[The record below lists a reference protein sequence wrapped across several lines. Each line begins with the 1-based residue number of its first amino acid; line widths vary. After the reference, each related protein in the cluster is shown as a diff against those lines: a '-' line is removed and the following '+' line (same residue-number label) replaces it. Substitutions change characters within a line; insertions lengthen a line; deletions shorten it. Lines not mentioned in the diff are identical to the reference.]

1 VSSKTLNPETKP
13 GRHTPVMVSE
23 VLALLITD
31 PEGRY
36 LDATL
41 GGGGHAGAILDS
53 HPGARVLGCDRDP
66 DALARVKEELLPRFE
81 NRLDL
86 EHLAFSDLHGL
97 TGGFTGA
104 LFDLGLSTEQLC
116 DPERG
121 FSFNLDG
128 PLDMRMDRTRGSRA
142 SDLVNGLPEEELAG
156 IIHRYGD
163 ERRARRAARA
173 IVDHRPLGT
182 TLELAEVVRR
192 AVGPSGGID
201 PATRTFQALRM
212 AVNGEPEELERGLE
226 AAVTLVRPGGRLVVI
241 SYHSGEDRIVKRF
254 FQRMSGRCV
263 CPPGT
268 PECRCNPVNALV
280 VITGKPLQPSID
292 EVRLNPRA
300 RSAKLRAAEIRNH
313 NAGKPAQRPL

>member
-1 VSSKTLNPETKP
+1 MSSTTISPEIKP
-13 GRHTPVMVSE
+13 QRHTPVMVAE
-23 VLALLITD
+23 VLALLATD
-31 PEGRY
+31 SKGRY

-41 GGGGHAGAILDS
+41 GRGGHAGAILEFK
-53 HPGARVLGCDRDP
+53 PGATVLGCDRDP
-66 DALARVKEELLPRFE
+66 DALARVKNELLPRFE

-86 EHLAFSDLHGL
+86 ELLPFSGLHRL
-97 TGGFTGA
+97 PGGFAGV
-104 LFDLGLSTEQLC
+104 LFDLGMSTEQLS

-121 FSFNLDG
+121 FSFDSDG

-156 IIHRYGD
+156 IIRRYGD

-173 IVDHRPLGT
+173 IVEARPLKT
-182 TLELAEVVRR
+182 THELAEIVRR

-212 AVNGEPEELERGLE
+212 AVNGELEELEQGLE
-226 AAVTLVRPGGRLVVI
+226 AAVSLSKPGGRLVVI

-254 FQRMSGRCV
+254 FRRMSGQCV

-268 PECRCNPVNALV
+268 PACRCNPVNALV
-280 VITGKPLQPSID
+280 VITKKPLQPSI
-292 EVRLNPRA
+292 EEIKLNLRA

-313 NAGKPAQRPL
+313 ATGATESRLR

>member
-1 VSSKTLNPETKP
+1 
-13 GRHTPVMVSE
+13 MVAE
-23 VLALLITD
+23 VLALLVND

-41 GGGGHAGAILDS
+41 GRGGHTGAILDS
-53 HPGARVLGCDRDP
+53 HPGATVLGCDRDP
-66 DALARVKEELLPRFE
+66 DALARVKNELLPHFE

-86 EHLAFSDLHGL
+86 ELLPFSRLHQL
-97 TGGFTGA
+97 PGGFAGV
-104 LFDLGLSTEQLC
+104 LFDLGLSTEQLS

-121 FSFNLDG
+121 FSFNVDG
-128 PLDMRMDRTRGSRA
+128 PLDMRMDRTQGLRA
-142 SDLVNGLPEEELAG
+142 SDLVNLPEEELAG

-173 IVDHRPLGT
+173 IVEARPLNT

-212 AVNGEPEELERGLE
+212 AVNGEPEELERGME
-226 AAVTLVRPGGRLVVI
+226 AAVSLLKPGGRLVAI
-241 SYHSGEDRIVKRF
+241 SYHSGEDRIVKLF
-254 FQRMSGRCV
+254 FRRMSGRCV

-268 PECRCNPVNALV
+268 PVCRCDPMNALA
-280 VITGKPLQPSID
+280 VITKKPLQPSID
-292 EVRLNPRA
+292 EVKLNLRA
-300 RSAKLRAAEIRNH
+300 RSAKLRAAEIL
-313 NAGKPAQRPL
+313 KSRPR

>member
-1 VSSKTLNPETKP
+1 
-13 GRHTPVMVSE
+13 MVAE
-23 VLALLITD
+23 ALAFLVTD

-41 GGGGHAGAILDS
+41 GRGGHAGAILDS
-53 HPGARVLGCDRDP
+53 HPGATVLGCDRDP
-66 DALARVKEELLPRFE
+66 DALARVKNELLPRFG
-81 NRLDL
+81 NRLGL
-86 EHLAFSDLHGL
+86 ELLPFSSLHLLP
-97 TGGFTGA
+97 GGFAGA
-104 LFDLGLSTEQLC
+104 LFDLGLSTEQLS

-128 PLDMRMDRTRGSRA
+128 PLDMRMDRTQGSRA
-142 SDLVNGLPEEELAG
+142 SDLVNLPEEELAG

-163 ERRARRAARA
+163 ERRARRVARA
-173 IVDHRPLGT
+173 IVEARPLNT

-212 AVNGEPEELERGLE
+212 AVNDEPGELERGLE
-226 AAVTLVRPGGRLVVI
+226 SAVSLIKPGGRLVTI
-241 SYHSGEDRIVKRF
+241 SYHSGEDRIVKLF
-254 FQRMSGRCV
+254 FQRMSGHCV

-268 PECRCNPVNALV
+268 PACRCDPANALV
-280 VITGKPLQPSID
+280 VITKKPLQPSID
-292 EVRLNPRA
+292 EVKHNPRA

-313 NAGKPAQRPL
+313 VPVKRGGDPRKR